1 MSQLVGGRYQI
12 VEGQRVLVVDQFNR
26 VTAEGKAL
34 ADAAAAAA
42 AAAPDPDPDPG
53 PDPGGAGGDTTSTE
67 TDQPAAPAGN
77 QED

>member
-53 PDPGGAGGDTTSTE
+53 PAVAESSSTE